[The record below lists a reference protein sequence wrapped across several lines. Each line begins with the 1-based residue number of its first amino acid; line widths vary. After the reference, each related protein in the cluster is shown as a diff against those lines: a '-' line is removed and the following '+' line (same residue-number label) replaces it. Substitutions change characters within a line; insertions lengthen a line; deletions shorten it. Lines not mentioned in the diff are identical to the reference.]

1 MTSDGTDSPGDAPIL
16 GAPTGSHSGSTGN
29 TESAGGAGNT
39 QSAEETGSRDAV
51 DPVRTELLRLA
62 EHWNSLWRP

>member
-16 GAPTGSHSGSTGN
+16 GAPTGSHRGSTENTGN
-29 TESAGGAGNT
+29 TERAGIT
-39 QSAEETGSRDAV
+39 ESAEDTESRDAV

-62 EHWNSLWRP
+62 EHWTSLWRP